1 MPRKNPVITI
11 DGPAGAGKSTAAR
24 VLAERLGYALIPTGA
39 MYRALALSMMR
50 ARVPA
55 RESAE
60 LRAHLAPLSIVVA
73 AAHVYLDGADVTE
86 AIRSREVAQV
96 TSDVTTLAS
105 VRDKVTPLQRQL
117 AAEGGVVL
125 EGRDTGTVVCPDAE
139 VKFYLTASLDAR
151 ARRRQAELVAAG
163 TSVSLDAITS
173 ELAARDKQDETRE
186 LAPLRKPDG
195 AIELDTSDLTADQVV
210 ERLITAIEHHK
221 DGGGAPTPWNRL
233 YAVCKVPTLA
243 FMRLMFRL
251 EAIGVENI
259 PARGPVLIVANH
271 SSVLDP
277 PLIGSA
283 SDRQLTYLAKAE
295 LFKIPLFGALI
306 HGLNARPV
314 RREGADPGALR
325 TARRVLEEGGA
336 LLVFPEGTRGEEGV
350 IRPAKPGAGLLAVS
364 SGAAVVPVYVKGS
377 GQAWPKGRR
386 LPRPAK
392 VTVTFGKPLRFDAA
406 RGADRK
412 VQYEVASR
420 AMMDAISR
428 LRNGIIAGTGQ
439 GRPESVRVAGS
450 RSGK

>member
-1 MPRKNPVITI
+1 MPRKHPVITI
-11 DGPAGAGKSTAAR
+11 DGPAGAGKSTVAR

-39 MYRALALSMMR
+39 MYRALALSVMR
-50 ARVPA
+50 ARVPV

-73 AAHVYLDGADVTE
+73 AGHVYLDGEDVTE

-105 VRDKVTPLQRQL
+105 VRAKVTPLQRQL

-139 VKFYLTASLDAR
+139 VKFYLTASLEAR
-151 ARRRQAELVAAG
+151 ARRRQAELAAAG
-163 TSVSLDAITS
+163 APAALAAITS
-173 ELAARDKQDETRE
+173 ELAARDEQDETRE
-186 LAPLRKPDG
+186 LAPLRRPPG

-210 ERLITAIEHHK
+210 ERLLAAIEHLK
-221 DGGGAPTPWNRL
+221 NGESAPVPWNRL
-233 YAVCKVPTLA
+233 YATLKVPAVA
-243 FMRLMFRL
+243 FMRLVFRL
-251 EAIGVENI
+251 EAIGTENV
-259 PARGPVLIVANH
+259 PAHGPVLLVANH

-277 PLIGSA
+277 PLIGGA
-283 SDRQLTYLAKAE
+283 ADRQLTYLAKAE

-364 SGAAVVPVYVKGS
+364 SGAPVVPVYVRGS
-377 GQAWPKGRR
+377 GRAWPKGRR

-392 VTVTFGKPLRFDAA
+392 VTVTFGKPLRFDTG

-412 VQYEVASR
+412 AQYEVASR
-420 AMMDAISR
+420 EMMDAISR

-439 GRPESVRVAGS
+439 RRPEPVRVVESPGE
-450 RSGK
+450 